1 MVSGADST
9 IFQVTLSCV
18 THVFPQWLWDANHQ
32 SKFSLAHDCP
42 AKGTLRH
49 IISVS
54 QLGPPADVEFA
65 SAAWS
70 NTALS
75 NTGATGLIGICM
87 IGSNSFASEGLPC
100 CLVCAELAARPKC
113 SATILQS
120 AKYAIIQMADI
131 IRSYVFAKWLLSFSQ
146 LWHCSQLC

>member
-1 MVSGADST
+1 MWL
-9 IFQVTLSCV
+9 LSHLDPGFAIYPYMGPVCV
-18 THVFPQWLWDANHQ
+18 VLY
-32 SKFSLAHDCP
+32 SYYS
-42 AKGTLRH
+42 
-49 IISVS
+49 SVVKYNLLLYGRSQYQTRLQQLS

-87 IGSNSFASEGLPC
+87 IGSNSVASEGLPC

-131 IRSYVFAKWLLSFSQ
+131 ICSYVFAKWLLSFSQ